1 MMRDNW
7 VHFIPTLGVK
17 PEANLQRNYSETTAN
32 LLWSR
37 FGGGIVCLSF
47 TKRGKNGVPLL

>member
-17 PEANLQRNYSETTAN
+17 PEAKLQRNYSETS
-32 LLWSR
+32 LEPLWQGDR
-37 FGGGIVCLSF
+37 LFIFYQKG
-47 TKRGKNGVPLL
+47 